1 MHFLPLSGLRTNGN
15 DYVNEAVKRGAKVI
29 VTDDKEVEVPSTVVK
44 VHVKDARKTLAK
56 YAKRYF
62 GSPDQVL
69 DIIGITGTNG
79 KTTVSSLTRH
89 LLEEEG
95 RPVGLIG
102 TVRYHL
108 GDREIPS
115 FRTTP
120 ESPDLYSLLKNMM
133 IGGCSEAVME
143 VSSHG
148 NSSIKGGWIKTGDCS
163 FLKSYKGSLGLP

>member
-1 MHFLPLSGLRTNGN
+1 MSQGDAFFAIWWITGKWKN

-79 KTTVSSLTRH
+79 KTTVSSLTVTCLRK
-89 LLEEEG
+89 
-95 RPVGLIG
+95 
-102 TVRYHL
+102 
-108 GDREIPS
+108 RE
-115 FRTTP
+115 
-120 ESPDLYSLLKNMM
+120 DQ
-133 IGGCSEAVME
+133 
-143 VSSHG
+143 
-148 NSSIKGGWIKTGDCS
+148 WD
-163 FLKSYKGSLGLP
+163 